1 MDKGDITHYKRI
13 NTKIRLLPTILNL
26 QLFIIKKINIF
37 AH

>member
-1 MDKGDITHYKRI
+1 MMDAEHYKRI
-13 NTKIRLLPTILNL
+13 NPKIQFLLTILNL